1 MMECNTNGETSRSH
15 SRAFVNCPGHT
26 CVFSLEAEI
35 GYNAISFQNR
45 RNIMTRKSQSL
56 SEEIR
61 KEVLEAEESI
71 REHIRE
77 TPVEYSPY
85 LSRLGNCDVY
95 LKLENIQLTGSFK
108 LRGAT
113 NKILSL
119 TKEEK
124 DKGVITASTG
134 NHGAAFAW
142 LAKKFN
148 VRGTIFLPETSSP
161 TKIESLRLY
170 GADVQYY
177 GDDCVKAEI
186 HARKIAGKEGLIFIS
201 AYNDPQIIG
210 GQGTIGIELQRQ
222 ISRIDC
228 VLVPVGGGGLIS
240 GIAGYLKSESKNIEI
255 IGCQPEKSAVMYA
268 SIRAGRIL
276 VLESELTISDGSAG
290 GIEPDAITFP
300 ICQELV
306 DDFILVTEEEI
317 ISALRL
323 IMEKHY
329 LLIEGAAALPVAAF
343 IKQKNRFQGKNV
355 VLILS
360 GSKISLE
367 SLKKILC

>member
-1 MMECNTNGETSRSH
+1 MTGK
-15 SRAFVNCPGHT
+15 
-26 CVFSLEAEI
+26 AEVI
-35 GYNAISFQNR
+35 AQQVKN
-45 RNIMTRKSQSL
+45 
-56 SEEIR
+56 
-61 KEVLEAEESI
+61 EVLTAEKRI
-71 REHIRE
+71 RVYIRE
-77 TPVEYSPY
+77 TPVESSPY
-85 LSRLGNCDVY
+85 LSRLGNCEVY

-108 LRGAT
+108 IRGAT

-119 TKEEK
+119 TKEER

-148 VRGTIFLPETSSP
+148 IKGTIFLPETSSP
-161 TKIESLRLY
+161 TKIEALRLF
-170 GADVQYY
+170 GVNIRYY

-186 HARKIAGKEGLIFIS
+186 HARKIAEEEGLIFVS

-240 GIAGYLKSESKNIEI
+240 GIAGYLKSESENIEI
-255 IGCQPEKSAVMYA
+255 IGCQPESSAVMYA
-268 SIRAGRIL
+268 SIKAGQIL
-276 VLESELTISDGSAG
+276 DMKSEPTISDGSAG
-290 GIEPDAITFP
+290 GIEPGAITFP
-300 ICQELV
+300 MCQELV
-306 DDFILVTEEEI
+306 DDFILISEEEI

-323 IMEKHY
+323 TMEKHH
-329 LLIEGAAALPVAAF
+329 LLIEGAAALSVAAF
-343 IKQKNRFQGKNV
+343 IKQKNRLRGKNV

-360 GSKISLE
+360 GSKIGLE
-367 SLKKILC
+367 TLKKILS

>member
-1 MMECNTNGETSRSH
+1 MTGK
-15 SRAFVNCPGHT
+15 
-26 CVFSLEAEI
+26 AEVI
-35 GYNAISFQNR
+35 A
-45 RNIMTRKSQSL
+45 
-56 SEEIR
+56 
-61 KEVLEAEESI
+61 KEVKSEVLAAEQRI
-71 REHIRE
+71 RAYIRE

-108 LRGAT
+108 IRGAM

-119 TKEEK
+119 TKEER

-142 LAKKFN
+142 LAKKFSI
-148 VRGTIFLPETSSP
+148 RGTIFLPETSSP
-161 TKIESLRLY
+161 TKIEALRLY
-170 GADVQYY
+170 DVDIRYY

-186 HARKIAGKEGLIFIS
+186 HARKIAEEEGFIFIS

-210 GQGTIGIELQRQ
+210 GQGTIGIELLRQ
-222 ISRIDC
+222 IPRIDC

-240 GIAGYLKSESKNIEI
+240 GIAGYLKSDSENIEI
-255 IGCQPEKSAVMYA
+255 IGCQPENSAVMYA
-268 SIRAGRIL
+268 SIKAGRIL
-276 VLESELTISDGSAG
+276 DMKSEPTISDGSAG
-290 GIEPDAITFP
+290 GIEPDAVTFP

-323 IMEKHY
+323 TLEKHH

-343 IKQKNRFQGKNV
+343 IKQKNRLRGKNV
-355 VLILS
+355 VLVLS
-360 GSKISLE
+360 GSKIGLE
-367 SLKKILC
+367 TLKKILSQGDR

>member
-1 MMECNTNGETSRSH
+1 LNKGEIWSYDEMQNEWRS
-15 SRAFVNCPGHT
+15 
-26 CVFSLEAEI
+26 
-35 GYNAISFQNR
+35 
-45 RNIMTRKSQSL
+45 IMTGKARVIAR
-56 SEEIR
+56 EI
-61 KEVLEAEESI
+61 KNEVLAAEERI
-71 REHIRE
+71 RVHIRE
-77 TPVEYSPY
+77 TPVEHSAF
-85 LSRLGNCDVY
+85 LSHLGNCDVY

-108 LRGAT
+108 LRGAA
-113 NKILSL
+113 NKILCL
-119 TKEEK
+119 TEEEK

-134 NHGAAFAW
+134 NHGVAFAW
-142 LAKKFN
+142 MAKKFN
-148 VRGTIFLPETSSP
+148 VKGTIFLPETSSP

-170 GADVQYY
+170 GAEIQYH

-186 HARKIAGKEGLIFIS
+186 HARRIAEEEGLTFIS
-201 AYNDPQIIG
+201 AYNDLQIIG

-240 GIAGYLKSESKNIEI
+240 GIAGYLRSEKKDIEI

-276 VLESELTISDGSAG
+276 DIESEPTISDGSAG

>member
-1 MMECNTNGETSRSH
+1 
-15 SRAFVNCPGHT
+15 
-26 CVFSLEAEI
+26 
-35 GYNAISFQNR
+35 
-45 RNIMTRKSQSL
+45 MTGKAD
-56 SEEIR
+56 IIA
-61 KEVLEAEESI
+61 KEVKNEVLAAEKRI
-71 REHIRE
+71 RIHIRE

-85 LSRLGNCDVY
+85 LSHLGNCHVY

-108 LRGAT
+108 LRGAA

-134 NHGAAFAW
+134 NHGLAFAW
-142 LAKKFN
+142 MAKKFD
-148 VRGTIFLPETSSP
+148 VKGTIFLPETSSP
-161 TKIESLRLY
+161 AKIEALRFY
-170 GADVQYY
+170 GVDIQHY

-186 HARKIAGKEGLIFIS
+186 HARKIAEEDVLIFIS

-240 GIAGYLKSESKNIEI
+240 GIAGYLKFESENIEI
-255 IGCQPEKSAVMYA
+255 IGCQPENSAVMYA
-268 SIRAGRIL
+268 SIKAGRIL
-276 VLESELTISDGSAG
+276 DMKSKPTISDGSAG

-323 IMEKHY
+323 IMEKHH
-329 LLIEGAAALPVAAF
+329 LLIEGAAALSIAAF
-343 IKQKNRFQGKNV
+343 IKRKNRFQGKNV

-360 GSKISLE
+360 GSKIGLE
-367 SLKKILC
+367 MLKKILSQRDSCTEDL